1 VRSAADGSINGR
13 PAIDPMTS
21 DEADS
26 GGLRP
31 VGERLIVQRH
41 WEPAYE
47 VPIITGT
54 GHHGGGDTLLL
65 NAVFRPGGADP
76 LRQQAG
82 YPDGLR
88 AVAVGLAA
96 NRSMVTGQ
104 AVNIRE
110 LGIPLG

>member
-1 VRSAADGSINGR
+1 
-13 PAIDPMTS
+13 MTS